1 MNGLRLTA
9 TFIVSVL
16 FTDSP
21 MAQSAMPVSVVKA
34 VRAVIAEEV
43 HLTADLRAKRTS
55 NLSSEVEGLVQNLLV
70 DDGDV
75 ITKGQ
80 VVLVL
85 DSELALIATS
95 QAGAAVDEAQARQTE
110 AGRRLAELMELEKKQ
125 HVPKTNVAAARA
137 EFQITHAVLAQAE
150 ATARRARAMLE
161 RHTVR
166 APFAGVIATK
176 LVEIGQWI
184 ETSDSLLA
192 LVETN
197 SVRLEAQVP
206 QLYFGRVEPGTR
218 VVIHFDARPNEILD
232 AVVSTKI
239 AVSDG
244 SSRTFPVFIDIANE
258 RGTLTPGMSARVTL
272 QIGDP
277 ENQETLMVPQD
288 AIVRRA
294 DGSQSIWT
302 IVIEDGQSK
311 AKQRKVET
319 GRAFRDNIEILN
331 GVIEPGTH
339 VIVRGNEILRPGQ
352 LVIVAEEKLMEI

>member
-1 MNGLRLTA
+1 MNGLQLAA
-9 TFIVSVL
+9 TLIVSVL
-16 FTDSP
+16 FADAP

-43 HLTADLRAKRTS
+43 HLTGDLRAKRIS
-55 NLSSEVEGLVQNLLV
+55 NLSSEVEGLIQSLLV

-95 QAGAAVDEAQARQTE
+95 QADAAVDEAQARQTE
-110 AGRRLAELMELEKKQ
+110 AGRRLAELMKLEKKQ

-137 EFQITHAVLAQAE
+137 EIQITHSVVAQAQ
-150 ATARRARAMLE
+150 AIARRARAMLD

-166 APFAGVIATK
+166 APFGGVIATK

-184 ETSDSLLA
+184 ETSDPLVA

-197 SVRLEAQVP
+197 WVRLQAQVP
-206 QLYFGRVEPGTR
+206 QLYFGRVEPGMR
-218 VVIHFDARPNEILD
+218 AIIHFDARPNEILD

-244 SSRTFPVFIDIANE
+244 SSRTFPVLIDIANE
-258 RGTLTPGMSARVTL
+258 RGTLAPGMSARVTL
-272 QIGDP
+272 QIGDQG
-277 ENQETLMVPQD
+277 NQKTLMVPQD

-294 DGSQSIWT
+294 DGSQSVWT

-319 GRAFRDNIEILN
+319 GRVYRDNIKILN
-331 GVIEPGTH
+331 GMIEPGTH

-352 LVIVAEEKLMEI
+352 LVIVAEKKLMDI